1 MSFEYSLHPEENLI
15 RIRCTGDF
23 TIEGLIGWMEEMG
36 TDPLITPGMNL
47 FGDYREAR
55 WVGDVQEMGDY
66 IDYNE
71 KVQGERGAFK
81 SAVVVGGEGEMELVR
96 MFNMVSHQ
104 RGLGIETKGFLV
116 EEEAMVWLG
125 GDA

>member
-1 MSFEYSLHPEENLI
+1 
-15 RIRCTGDF
+15 
-23 TIEGLIGWMEEMG
+23 
-36 TDPLITPGMNL
+36 
-47 FGDYREAR
+47 
-55 WVGDVQEMGDY
+55 MGDY